1 MKYIILIV
9 MIFLH
14 IVDDFYLQG
23 VLAKFKQ
30 KDWWKENY
38 PQEIYKYDYIICLL
52 IHSFSWTFVMMLPIT
67 IGLLFNLNYVDTDYF
82 KYFLVMVLNIVVH
95 SIIDHSKANLKRMNL
110 TQDQL
115 CHLVQIFGT
124 WLATINLVR

>member
-1 MKYIILIV
+1 MKYIILIT

-23 VLAKFKQ
+23 CLAKFKQ

-38 PQEIYKYDYIICLL
+38 PQKIYKHDYIICLL

-82 KYFLVMVLNIVVH
+82 KYFLAMVLNIVIH
-95 SIIDHSKANLKRMNL
+95 SIIDNTKANLKRMSL
-110 TQDQL
+110 TRDQL
-115 CHLVQIFGT
+115 CHIVQIVCT
-124 WLATINLVR
+124 WLAIINWR